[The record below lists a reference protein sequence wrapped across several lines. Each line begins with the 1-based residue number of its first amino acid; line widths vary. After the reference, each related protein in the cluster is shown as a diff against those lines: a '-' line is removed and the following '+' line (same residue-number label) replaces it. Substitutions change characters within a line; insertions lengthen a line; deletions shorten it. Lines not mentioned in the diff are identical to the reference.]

1 LTKPFESFLAPQ
13 LEEYM
18 AYRQSLGYSKNP
30 SISWLKIF
38 DRYLKSR
45 KVDQQI
51 LLQPSFFLELRA
63 NLKVEQQTVN
73 MVLSATRIFFQYL
86 IRKGY
91 YAENPLRD
99 VPPLQGRSFIP
110 FVFSPEETD
119 RLLTAACK
127 RIRKGQKHFLRDMA
141 LYLAIVLLARCGM
154 RISEPIRLLR
164 HQYRS
169 DDGTIYIE
177 KTKFRKDRLVPVPK
191 DVLPEIENYLAVR
204 KALCPDDQN
213 PYFLAGRKQR
223 ALTDN
228 KIRSTF
234 HQAVKDIDINNPKWT
249 IGTMVFGSPTPH
261 SLRHSFAINTLK
273 QVKERGKSPQHALP
287 VLAAYMGHLKY
298 RYTGAYL
305 KVSDAK
311 HRAGL
316 IDFVKSQQEV
326 T

>member
-1 LTKPFESFLAPQ
+1 
-13 LEEYM
+13 
-18 AYRQSLGYSKNP
+18 
-30 SISWLKIF
+30 
-38 DRYLKSR
+38 
-45 KVDQQI
+45 
-51 LLQPSFFLELRA
+51 
-63 NLKVEQQTVN
+63 
-73 MVLSATRIFFQYL
+73 
-86 IRKGY
+86 
-91 YAENPLRD
+91 
-99 VPPLQGRSFIP
+99 
-110 FVFSPEETD
+110 
-119 RLLTAACK
+119 
-127 RIRKGQKHFLRDMA
+127 MA

>member
-1 LTKPFESFLAPQ
+1 MKPFESFLAPQ
-13 LEEYM
+13 LEKYM

-63 NLKVEQQTVN
+63 NLKVEQQIVN
-73 MVLSATRIFFQYL
+73 KVISATRIFFQYL

-91 YAENPLRD
+91 YTENPLRD
-99 VPPLQGRSFIP
+99 VPPLQSRSFIP

-119 RLLTAACK
+119 QLLVSVCK
-127 RIRKGQKHFLRDMA
+127 RIRKNQGYFLMDMA

-154 RISEPIRLLR
+154 RISEPIRLLYS
-164 HQYRS
+164 HYRS

-177 KTKFRKDRLVPVPK
+177 KTKFRKDRLIPVPK

-204 KALCPDDQN
+204 KSLCPDDQN
-213 PYFLAGRKQR
+213 PCLLAGRNRQTLR
-223 ALTDN
+223 DN
-228 KIRSTF
+228 QIRSTF
-234 HQAVKDIDINNPKWT
+234 HQAVKDININKPKQFIGDIT
-249 IGTMVFGSPTPH
+249 FGPPTPH

-273 QVKERGKSPQHALP
+273 RIRERGGSLQHALP

-298 RYTGAYL
+298 QHTGAYL

-311 HRAGL
+311 HLAGL
-316 IDFVKSQQEV
+316 IEFAKSQAI

>member
-1 LTKPFESFLAPQ
+1 MKPFESFLAPQ

-51 LLQPSFFLELRA
+51 LLQPAFFLDLRA
-63 NLKVEQQTVN
+63 NLKFELRSVN
-73 MVLSATRIFFQYL
+73 RVLSATRIFFQYL
-86 IRKGY
+86 IRKEY
-91 YAENPLRD
+91 YTENPLRD
-99 VPPLQGRSFIP
+99 VPPLQSRSFIP

-119 RLLTAACK
+119 QLLVSVCK
-127 RIRKGQKHFLRDMA
+127 RIRKSQIYFLMDMA
-141 LYLAIVLLARCGM
+141 LYLAIVLLARCGL

-164 HQYRS
+164 HHYRS

-204 KALCPDDQN
+204 KSLCPDDQN
-213 PYFLAGRKQR
+213 PYLLAGQKQR
-223 ALTDN
+223 VLTDN
-228 KIRSTF
+228 KIRLVF
-234 HQAVKDIDINNPKWT
+234 HQAVRDMGLNRPKQFIGDIT
-249 IGTMVFGSPTPH
+249 FGSPTPH

-298 RYTGAYL
+298 QHTGAYL

-311 HRAGL
+311 HLAGL
-316 IDFVKSQQEV
+316 IEFAKSQAI